1 LIDIHHHIL
10 PGLDDGPADREQA
23 LAMCRSAAANGITTI
38 VATPHMLDGVYRV
51 TADQVRRGV
60 EALNRLLLERWT
72 DRKEQTERPS
82 TSKLSPP
89 PPPPVILPGADV
101 HLHEDLVAKVK
112 RGDVLTINDTG
123 AYLLLELPPTVM
135 LSRLGRFLADMLAAG
150 VRPILTHPERHPR
163 IAEEDGELEGWAR
176 GGGLVQ
182 VTAGAYL
189 GRFGRTAQEA
199 AERWARAGLVHVIA
213 TDAHPL
219 PGREP
224 LLREAAERLQ
234 AVAGA
239 EAAGRIVKGNPERI
253 IRGEAI

>member
-1 LIDIHHHIL
+1 
-10 PGLDDGPADREQA
+10 
-23 LAMCRSAAANGITTI
+23 M
-38 VATPHMLDGVYRV
+38 
-51 TADQVRRGV
+51 
-60 EALNRLLLERWT
+60 
-72 DRKEQTERPS
+72 
-82 TSKLSPP
+82 
-89 PPPPVILPGADV
+89 

-112 RGDVLTINDTG
+112 RGDVLTVNDTG

-163 IAEEDGELEGWAR
+163 IAGEDGELEGWVR

-189 GRFGRTAQEA
+189 GKFGRTAQETV
-199 AERWARAGLVHVIA
+199 ERWARAGLVHVIA

-224 LLREAAERLQ
+224 LLREAAERLKG
-234 AVAGA
+234 VAGA
-239 EAAGRIVKGNPERI
+239 EAAERI
-253 IRGEAI
+253 IRTNPETIINGKDIL